1 MRDPIDR
8 AKHGFGCFVVLA
20 RELREPTGTA
30 LDVEACAWQ
39 VCHSRELADDLF
51 FKWSEIYSFVSVRE
65 CGRVLTFSQPSGPGV
80 TEPLPGD
87 RFEAGGVG

>member
-1 MRDPIDR
+1 MRNSVFDTLRGDR
-8 AKHGFGCFVVLA
+8 FVVLA
-20 RELREPTGTA
+20 HQLREPTGTA
-30 LDVEACAWQ
+30 LDVEACEWK
-39 VCHSRELADDLF
+39 VCHSRESADYWF
-51 FKWSEIYSFVSVRE
+51 SKWSETYSFVNVRE